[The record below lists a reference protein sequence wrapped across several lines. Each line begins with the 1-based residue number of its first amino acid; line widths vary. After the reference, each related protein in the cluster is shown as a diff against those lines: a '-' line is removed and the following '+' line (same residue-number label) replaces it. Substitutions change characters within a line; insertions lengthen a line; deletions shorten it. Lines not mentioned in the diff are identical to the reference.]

1 MIELLFNNQVLGM
14 VRQWQKLF
22 YGGRFSQTT
31 LEKKTNYELLAQAF
45 GVQAMTIRTKED
57 VEPVLTAALQAEGP
71 VLINCLTD
79 PDCNVLPMVPAGAS
93 AEEPLLEM

>member
-1 MIELLFNNQVLGM
+1 
-14 VRQWQKLF
+14 
-22 YGGRFSQTT
+22 
-31 LEKKTNYELLAQAF
+31 
-45 GVQAMTIRTKED
+45 MTIRTKED